1 MYFLY
6 QIVLSIILLI
16 SPLIMILR
24 LFKKKEDK
32 IRFTEKFS
40 ITSKKR
46 KDGFLI
52 WFHGSSVGEIFSVI
66 PLIKHYEKDKSIKQI
81 LITSSTISSSKILNK
96 FKFKKTIH
104 QFYPIDHFVF
114 VNLFLKFWKPN
125 IAIFIDSEIWPCM
138 FKNIKEN
145 KIPLL
150 LINARLTKKTFNRW
164 FKFKNFTNS
173 VLKNIKTAYPQ
184 NLDTKLYLKKLGV
197 RNIVELG
204 NLKFSEYQE
213 DFDRKN
219 KKLNSFLK
227 NKNFW
232 VASSTHDNEEIFC
245 AKAHIILKNK
255 FKNLITIIIP
265 RHIDRARRIESE
277 LQNLNLNVTLHST
290 KNKDLDKTDIYLVDS
305 FGETKKFHK
314 ISSSVFVGKSIIKGG
329 GQNPLE
335 AARYGAKI
343 LHGPHTDNFKDV
355 YKLLR
360 SHNLS
365 KKIFT
370 PKQLAASIIFRKN
383 IKSGII
389 IKNIG
394 EKILKKTINELDK
407 HIVNEFKKT

>member
-96 FKFKKTIH
+96 FKFKKTVH

-184 NLDTKLYLKKLGV
+184 NLDTKLYLNKLGV
-197 RNIVELG
+197 RNVVELG

-213 DFDRKN
+213 DFDAEN

-245 AKAHIILKNK
+245 AKAHMILKNK

-290 KNKDLDKTDIYLVDS
+290 KNRNLDKTDIYLVDS

-314 ISSSVFVGKSIIKGG
+314 ISSSVFLGKSIIKGG

-370 PKQLAASIIFRKN
+370 PKQLAASINFKKN

>member
-6 QIVLSIILLI
+6 QIILSIILFI
-16 SPLIMILR
+16 SPFIIILR

-40 ITSKKR
+40 IPSKKR

-52 WFHGSSVGEIFSVI
+52 WFHGSSVGEILSVI
-66 PLIKHYEKDKSIKQI
+66 PLIKHYENDKSVRQI
-81 LITSSTISSSKILNK
+81 LITSSTLSSSKVLKK
-96 FKFKKTIH
+96 FKFKKIVH
-104 QFYPIDHFVF
+104 QFYPIDHFIF
-114 VNLFLKFWKPN
+114 VTLFLKFWKPN

-150 LINARLTKKTFNRW
+150 LLNARLTKKTFNRW

-173 VLKNIKTAYPQ
+173 VLKNIKKAYPQ
-184 NLDTKLYLKKLGV
+184 NLETKLYLNKLGV
-197 RNIVELG
+197 KNIVELG
-204 NLKFSEYQE
+204 NIKFSEYEENFNQI
-213 DFDRKN
+213 N
-219 KKLNSFLK
+219 KKLSSFLK
-227 NKNFW
+227 NKKFW
-232 VASSTHDNEEIFC
+232 VASSTHDNEEMFC
-245 AKAHIILKNK
+245 AETHLILKNK

-265 RHIDRARRIESE
+265 RHIHRVKRIESE
-277 LQNLNLNVTLHST
+277 LKNLNLNVALHST
-290 KNKDLDKTDIYLVDS
+290 SKKDFANTDIYLVDT

-314 ISSSVFVGKSIIKGG
+314 ISSSVFLGGSVIKRG

-343 LHGPHTDNFKDV
+343 LHGPNTDNFKDI

-360 SHNLS
+360 SYNLS
-365 KKIFT
+365 KKINT
-370 PKQLAASIIFRKN
+370 PKQLASSIIFKKN
-383 IKSGII
+383 IKSGIK